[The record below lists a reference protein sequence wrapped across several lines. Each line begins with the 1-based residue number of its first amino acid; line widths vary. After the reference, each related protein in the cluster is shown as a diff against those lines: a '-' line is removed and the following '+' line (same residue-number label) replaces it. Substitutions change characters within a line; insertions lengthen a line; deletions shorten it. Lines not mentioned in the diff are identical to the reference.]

1 MSQALN
7 LAIFANKLNSSGATD
22 NTGLQNSSLTVNTT
36 SPLAGGGA
44 VALGSSLTLTHANS
58 GVTPAYYTNANIT
71 VNAEGHI
78 TAASNGPSGITA
90 IATGNGLSGGPIT
103 TSGTL
108 TIACPNA
115 NSVGSYALVTS
126 LNGGTFTYGV
136 NYAAGTAANQLGTAC
151 VYQESGETYSA
162 ISPSTELSGTW
173 KWMGR
178 TITSNQYACAIACR
192 VS

>member
-1 MSQALN
+1 MTQAFN
-7 LAIFANKLNSSGATD
+7 LSLFANKLNTAGQTD
-22 NTGLQNSSLTVNTT
+22 NTGLQNSSVTINTT
-36 SPLAGGGA
+36 TPIDGGGA
-44 VALGSSLTLTHANS
+44 VALGSTLNLTHANS
-58 GVTPAYYTNANIT
+58 GVTAAYYTNANIT
-71 VNAEGHI
+71 VNAQGHI
-78 TAASNGPSGITA
+78 TAASNGASGVSS
-90 IATGNGLSGGPIT
+90 IATGNGLTGGPIT

-108 TIACPNA
+108 SIACPNA

-126 LNGGTFTYGV
+126 INGGTFTFGV
-136 NYAAGTAANQLGTAC
+136 NYAAGSAANQLATAC
-151 VYQESGETYSA
+151 VYQEIGETYSA